1 MGLLRSRRAASPAAS
16 GLDQHRDVLL
26 TATTIY
32 RPPAIRA
39 PARRTPPPALPSP
52 QRLALPAAEPSI
64 PPRPTQAQRP
74 SPQPRHRIHHPGDA
88 HPETTAETTA
98 PLPVDPPAAPS
109 EPNPRGE
116 ETRGR
121 RRPGADEQP
130 AADWQAP
137 PPRRPRAIGGGR
149 HAKPEPEPKP
159 GDEPVQDGEAAS
171 LAAAFALDLASWDE
185 DHPQRR
191 AAVLARYLPDA
202 EVDQLWWDG
211 TGRQRADTALPGRVD
226 RLDDTHVVVDV
237 RVRVTPFVRVT
248 AIVRPLHPP
257 PEHSPTGG
265 AVPAVAPA
273 PEAPGWASCDAE
285 WTRLRI
291 PISRNEAGGLVVTL
305 DSPSRA
311 RGTG

>member
-1 MGLLRSRRAASPAAS
+1 M
-16 GLDQHRDVLL
+16 
-26 TATTIY
+26 
-32 RPPAIRA
+32 
-39 PARRTPPPALPSP
+39 
-52 QRLALPAAEPSI
+52 
-64 PPRPTQAQRP
+64 
-74 SPQPRHRIHHPGDA
+74 
-88 HPETTAETTA
+88 
-98 PLPVDPPAAPS
+98 
-109 EPNPRGE
+109 
-116 ETRGR
+116 
-121 RRPGADEQP
+121 
-130 AADWQAP
+130 
-137 PPRRPRAIGGGR
+137 
-149 HAKPEPEPKP
+149 
-159 GDEPVQDGEAAS
+159 QDGEAAS

-226 RLDDTHVVVDV
+226 RLDETHVVVDV

-273 PEAPGWASCDAE
+273 PEAPGWASCDSE

-305 DSPSRA
+305 DGSPSRA